1 MADKKH
7 DSVSNESAQEAHSLA
22 EKLRSLPSVSR
33 LLVHPEIRR
42 LEENVPQTVLV
53 QAIRHVLQQI
63 REELQ
68 TSSERSTPSYADI
81 VREVIAETQRR
92 MQPSLCKAINA
103 TGVILHT
110 GLGRARLADE
120 AVEALWAV
128 ARGHCTLEIDR
139 ESGRRGSR
147 QDHVRSLLCELTG
160 AEDAYVVNN
169 CAGAVFLAVTVLAG
183 GREVVLS
190 RGELVEIGGSFRMPD
205 IVRAS
210 GALLVEVG
218 TTNRT
223 RLSDYMQA
231 ITERTGL
238 ILRCRPSNFAIIGF
252 TETVPL
258 EDLVALGNSHGIPV
272 MDDQGS
278 GALLS
283 LMKGKSTVLDSVRAG
298 ADVVTASGDKLL
310 GGPQAGLIL
319 GKRRYIELIEKH
331 PLARA
336 LRVDKLTLAALEA
349 TLRLYRDR
357 EQAAQAIPTLR
368 YFHRTMPEIA
378 RLARQLH
385 RALQRVLPKERF
397 RIEFRRDYSEVGG
410 GSLPE
415 ERLDTL
421 CVALRSADRELS
433 SETIAKRLR
442 HAPIPV
448 FTRVQDDWVLFD
460 PRTLE
465 AEEIKVIADAVRTL
479 L

>member
-1 MADKKH
+1 MTVKKH
-7 DSVSNESAQEAHSLA
+7 DSVNEAHTVVSNVVSH
-22 EKLRSLPSVSR
+22 KLRSLPSVSR
-33 LLVHPEIRR
+33 LLASPEIRQ
-42 LEENVPQTVLV
+42 LGENVPQTVLV
-53 QAIRHVLQQI
+53 QVIRHVLQRW
-63 REELQ
+63 REALQ
-68 TSSERSTPSYADI
+68 AQPERPAPNDADI
-81 VREVIAETQRR
+81 VQEVIEEAQHR
-92 MQPSLCKAINA
+92 MRPSLCKAINA

-120 AVEALWAV
+120 AVEALLTV

-139 ESGRRGSR
+139 ASGHRGSR

-169 CAGAVFLAVTVLAG
+169 CAGAVFLAVTALAM

-190 RGELVEIGGSFRMPD
+190 RGELVEIGGGFRMPD
-205 IVRAS
+205 IVQAS
-210 GALLVEVG
+210 GAVLVEVG

-223 RLSDYMQA
+223 RLSDYVQA
-231 ITERTGL
+231 VSERTGL

-258 EDLVALGNSHGIPV
+258 EDLVALGDSRGIPV

-283 LMKGKSTVLDSVRAG
+283 LVKGKSTVLDSVKAG
-298 ADVVTASGDKLL
+298 ASVITASGDKLL

-319 GKRRYIELIEKH
+319 GKRRYIEPIARH

-357 EQAAQAIPTLR
+357 EQALQAIPTLR
-368 YFHRTMPEIA
+368 YFCRSMPEIT
-378 RLARQLH
+378 RLAKRLY
-385 RALQRVLPKERF
+385 RGLQRVLPRERF
-397 RIEFRRDYSEVGG
+397 RLELRRDYSEIGG

-421 CVALRSADRELS
+421 CVALRGADGGLSAEI
-433 SETIAKRLR
+433 IAKRLR
-442 HAPIPV
+442 LAPTPI

-465 AEEIKVIADAVRTL
+465 AEEIKTIADAVRVL